1 MFGILSLQ
9 LLVTLVIMA
18 LCMFGGSI
26 FKVSVYDIAIAMEG
40 PGMLIA
46 SCVLNMVLVLILASG
61 NLRRKTPWNFIL
73 LFLFTIAEGFMLGVV
88 SAFSEVNRSKHW
100 PAHRSWSMVGF
111 ETSNRPSSK
120 RSLSWQVDDV
130 FFAVGICAVV
140 CFSLVIFAMQT
151 KWDFTVCGG
160 ALFVC
165 LINFIM
171 FGIMAAIFPDYIV
184 NQVYCSLG
192 ALLFSIYLIF
202 DMQMIMG
209 GKHKYSTSPEE
220 YIFAALSLYLDVIN
234 VFLHI
239 LKTVATAKKN

>member
-9 LLVTLVIMA
+9 LLITLAIMA
-18 LCMFGGSI
+18 LCMFEESM
-26 FKVSVYDIAIAMEG
+26 YRIARES
-40 PGMLIA
+40 PEMLIA
-46 SCVLNMVLVLILASG
+46 ACVVNIVLVLILACCG
-61 NLRRKTPWNFIL
+61 KLRRKTPWNFIL
-73 LFLFTIAEGFMLGVV
+73 LFLFTITEGFMLGVV

-130 FFAVGICAVV
+130 LIAVSICAVV